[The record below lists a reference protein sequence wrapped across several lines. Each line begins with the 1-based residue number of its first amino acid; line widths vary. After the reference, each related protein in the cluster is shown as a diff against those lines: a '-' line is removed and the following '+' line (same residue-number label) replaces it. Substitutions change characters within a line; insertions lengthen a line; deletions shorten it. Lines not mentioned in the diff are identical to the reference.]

1 MALSWI
7 RLDANIASH
16 DKILNLLADPS
27 TSRWQAVSVYVFAL
41 GWSGAHGTDG
51 FVPRNALGM
60 VHGTPKIAR
69 LLEKYHLWIEAT
81 AGWKIVNFAER
92 QQLSAVTEGKKQAQR
107 LGAIKAN
114 CQRWHGDSC
123 GCWKA
128 AAQS

>member
-1 MALSWI
+1 MALSWV

-27 TSRWQAVSVYVFAL
+27 AQKWQAASVYMFAL

-60 VHGTPKIAR
+60 VHGNPKIAR
-69 LLEKYHLWIEAT
+69 LLEKYRLWTEAT
-81 AGWKIVNFAER
+81 AGWEIVNFGER
-92 QQLSAVTEGKKQAQR
+92 QQLSLVTEGKKAAQR
-107 LGAIKAN
+107 AGALKAN

-123 GCWKA
+123 GCWKDA
-128 AAQS
+128 GR